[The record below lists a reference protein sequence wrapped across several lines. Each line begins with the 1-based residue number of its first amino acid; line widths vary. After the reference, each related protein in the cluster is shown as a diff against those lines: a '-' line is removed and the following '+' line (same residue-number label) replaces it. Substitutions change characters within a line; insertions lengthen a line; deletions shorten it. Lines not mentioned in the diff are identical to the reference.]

1 METYFGLDLNTWW
14 FLVLG
19 GVLTGYAVLD
29 GFDLGVGVIHLF
41 WKKENSRRIA
51 LNAIGPVWDGNEV
64 WLVIAG
70 GAMFAGFPV
79 VYATVFSAFYVPFML
94 FLTGIIFRAVAIE
107 FRSKEPMLWWRWVW
121 DIMFCLSSILI
132 TMLLGLIMGN
142 LIQGIAIGKDSEFE
156 GNWLSFLN
164 PIAFLIAFTT
174 LALFSMHGVMYLLLK
189 TEDRIYAKL
198 TIMAKNMVVAFIT
211 LFAITTVATLIYI
224 PQMADRFRVN
234 PLLFIVPLS
243 AVLSVA
249 NIPRLITKR
258 RYFLAF
264 IFSGIT
270 MAFLLI
276 LFSIGLFPNIVV
288 STISPDYNLTIYNA
302 ASTALTLKNLMM
314 VTLIGVPLVAAYTI
328 SVFWI
333 FKGKVTIDKM
343 SL

>member
-1 METYFGLDLNTWW
+1 METYLGLDLNTWW

-29 GFDLGVGVIHLF
+29 GFDLGVGIIHLF

-70 GAMFAGFPV
+70 GAMFAGFPI

-107 FRSKEPMLWWRWVW
+107 FRSKEPMLWWRGTW
-121 DIMFCLSSILI
+121 DIMFSLSSIVI
-132 TMLLGLIMGN
+132 TFLLGLILGN
-142 LIQGIAIGKDSEFE
+142 LVQGIPVGKDFEFQ

-164 PIAFLIAFTT
+164 PMAFLIAFTT
-174 LALFSMHGVMYLLLK
+174 LALFSMHGIMFLLLK
-189 TEDRIYAKL
+189 TEDRVYAKL
-198 TIMAKNMVVAFIT
+198 TVMAKNMVVAFVT
-211 LFAITTVATLIYI
+211 LFGITTIATLIYL
-224 PQMADRFRVN
+224 PHMADRYRQN
-234 PLLFIVPLS
+234 PLLFIIPLCT
-243 AVLSVA
+243 VLSVA

-270 MAFLLI
+270 IAFLII
-276 LFSIGLFPNIVV
+276 LFSIGIFPNIVL
-288 STISPDYNLTIYNA
+288 STLSPTYNLTIYNA
-302 ASTALTLKNLMM
+302 ASTALTLKNLLI
-314 VTLIGVPLVAAYTI
+314 VTLIGIPLVAVYTI

-333 FKGKVTIDKM
+333 FKGKVKTEDLIY
-343 SL
+343 